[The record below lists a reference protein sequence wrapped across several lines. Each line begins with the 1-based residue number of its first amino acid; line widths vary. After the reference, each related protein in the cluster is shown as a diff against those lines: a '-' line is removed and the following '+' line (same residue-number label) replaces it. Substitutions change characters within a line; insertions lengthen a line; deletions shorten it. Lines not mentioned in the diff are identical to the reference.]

1 MTVSLIDEIFRPY
14 EEGQAAVLLSDRSLL
29 DLEVDQTDQKLRPA
43 VEVLRREARRRHGM
57 LCVTYSL
64 AGGVDWQ
71 SEILSQKDRSSV
83 EAELRRHG
91 FLDVPQDDREV
102 VRIMRAIAS
111 LARTRTEGLTWP
123 DGAQLRFAFLV
134 QFADHLMPCREH
146 GNGQT
151 QEQLVVSELAHLTV
165 QSLSLR
171 ASGHYVMFHGD
182 GAMVDTLVRSA
193 LHHVRLKQPGEAQ
206 KLAFLQVARSVYPA
220 ASFEDGLDDVG
231 VAHLTANTPNR
242 GLESLM
248 RASDRKQSAIS
259 VAELFGQKALD
270 VEQLSEGTLTL
281 LDPSIVESSDLA
293 GINTSHARAVLRRF
307 SDGLLREDRNLP
319 ANVLLA
325 GPPGTGK
332 TQLAQVTARDA
343 RVAAY
348 TMNSPKGPL
357 VGMTERLAR
366 QQQTLLRQWTPNVAV
381 CDEIT
386 EAFPLERSDYD
397 GDSGA
402 SRAVMAQLLTSLAD
416 EGRRGKALLVA
427 TTNCPWR
434 IGSAMRSRFT
444 VIPVLHPL
452 GSDFPAIVEAL
463 LRRIDPASS
472 IPADD
477 DAVVTAAAMFFDKGA
492 NPRHVRSSLNNA
504 LLLRGCLDRDAVV
517 FAARDFCESGD
528 RVSAEYAD
536 YWAIKCCSS
545 LSLLPWSAAPAMYAY
560 PSHLRGVVNG
570 ETGEIR
576 HDELDR
582 RIADLRQHANL

>member
-1 MTVSLIDEIFRPY
+1 MNVIDQIFRPY
-14 EEGQAAVLLSDRSLL
+14 EEGHAAVLLSDRSLL
-29 DLEVDQTDQKLRPA
+29 DLEVDATDQKLRPV
-43 VEVLRREARRRHGM
+43 VEILRREARRRHGM
-57 LCVTYSL
+57 LCLTYSL

-71 SEILSQKDRSSV
+71 AESLSPKDRSSV
-83 EAELRRHG
+83 EATLRSHG

-111 LARTRTEGLTWP
+111 LARTRTDGVTWCNSEP
-123 DGAQLRFAFLV
+123 LRIAFVV
-134 QFADHLMPCREH
+134 QFAEHLLPCREH

-151 QEQLVVSELAHLTV
+151 QEQLVVSELAHLTA

-193 LHHVRLKQPGEAQ
+193 LHHVRLKQPDESQ
-206 KLAFLQVARSVYPA
+206 KLVFLQAARSVYTGA
-220 ASFEDGLDDVG
+220 RFEADLADDDV
-231 VAHLTANTPNR
+231 ARQTADMPNR
-242 GLESLM
+242 GLERLL
-248 RASDRKQSAIS
+248 RASHRMQSAIS
-259 VAELFGQKALD
+259 AAALFGQKARD

-281 LDPSIVESSDLA
+281 LDPSTIESSDLA
-293 GINTSHARAVLRRF
+293 GVNATHARIVLRRY

-332 TQLAQVTARDA
+332 TQLAQMTACDA

-348 TMNSPKGPL
+348 SMNSPKGPL
-357 VGMTERLAR
+357 VGMTERRAR
-366 QQQTLLRQWTPNVAV
+366 QQQVLLREGPPNVAV

-402 SRAVMAQLLTSLAD
+402 SRAVMAELLTSLAD
-416 EGRRGKALLVA
+416 EGRRGKALLIA

-434 IGSAMRSRFT
+434 IGTAMRSRFT

-452 GSDFPAIVEAL
+452 ANDVPAIVAAV
-463 LRRIDPASS
+463 LRRIAPGSAVS
-472 IPADD
+472 ADD
-477 DAVVTAAAMFFDKGA
+477 DAVLAAAALFYHKGA
-492 NPRHVRSSLNNA
+492 NPRHIRGALNNA
-504 LLLRGCLDRDAVV
+504 LLLRGRLDRDAIV

-528 RVSAEYAD
+528 RTSTEYAD

-545 LSLLPWSAAPAMYAY
+545 QSLLPWSTAPASYAY
-560 PSHLRGVVNG
+560 PAHLQGVVN
-570 ETGEIR
+570 EATGELR
-576 HDELDR
+576 HEELDR

>member
-1 MTVSLIDEIFRPY
+1 MSIIDEIFRPY

-29 DLEVDQTDQKLRPA
+29 DLDVDPRESKLRP
-43 VEVLRREARRRHGM
+43 VLEILRREARRRHGM

-64 AGGVDWQ
+64 ADGVDWQ
-71 SEILSQKDRSSV
+71 SETLGQKDRSTV
-83 EAELRRHG
+83 QTELRRHG
-91 FLDVPQDDREV
+91 FLDVPQNEHEV

-111 LARTRTEGLTWP
+111 LSKTRTEDLTWL
-123 DGAQLRFAFLV
+123 DGEPLRFTFLV
-134 QFADHLMPCREH
+134 QFSEHLMPCREH
-146 GNGQT
+146 GSGQS

-182 GAMVDTLVRSA
+182 YALVDSLVRSA

-206 KLAFLQVARSVYPA
+206 KRKFLDVARSVYTA
-220 ASFEDGLDDVG
+220 ATFEPGLLDDG

-242 GLESLM
+242 GLESLL
-248 RASDRKQSAIS
+248 RASHRKRSVIG
-259 VAELFGQKALD
+259 VAELFAQKARD

-281 LDPSIVESSDLA
+281 LDPSSVEASDLA
-293 GINTSHARAVLRRF
+293 GANTAHARTVLRLF
-307 SDGLLREDRNLP
+307 SDGLIAEDRNVP

-332 TQLAQVTARDA
+332 TQLAQMTARDA

-366 QQQTLLRQWTPNVAV
+366 QQQALLRQWTPNVAV

-386 EAFPLERSDYD
+386 EAFPLERSAYD

-402 SRAVMAQLLTSLAD
+402 SRAVMAQMLTSLAD
-416 EGRRGKALLVA
+416 EGRRGKALLIA

-434 IGSAMRSRFT
+434 IGTAMRSRFT

-452 GSDFPAIVEAL
+452 VTDFPEIIAAL

-472 IPADD
+472 VSVNDE
-477 DAVVTAAAMFFDKGA
+477 AVVAAATLFFDKGA

-504 LLLRGCLDRDAVV
+504 LLLRGHLDRESVV

-528 RVSAEYAD
+528 RLSTEYAD
-536 YWAIKCCSS
+536 FWAIKCCSS
-545 LSLLPWSAAPAMYAY
+545 LSLLPWSGSPKTYAY
-560 PSHLRGVVNG
+560 PPHLQGIVNQ

>member
-1 MTVSLIDEIFRPY
+1 MMTVIDEIFRPY
-14 EEGQAAVLLSDRSLL
+14 EDGQAAVLLSDRSLL
-29 DLEVDQTDQKLRPA
+29 DLDLDAADEKLRPV
-43 VEVLRREARRRHGM
+43 VELLRREARRRHGM

-71 SEILSQKDRSSV
+71 AETLGAKDRTAV

-91 FLDVPQDDREV
+91 FLDLQQDNHEM
-102 VRIMRAIAS
+102 VRVMRAIAS
-111 LARTRTEGLTWP
+111 LARSRTETLTWT
-123 DGAQLRFAFLV
+123 DGTPLRFAFVVL
-134 QFADHLMPCREH
+134 FTEHLMPCSQH
-146 GNGQT
+146 GGGQT
-151 QEQLVVSELAHLTV
+151 PEQLVVSELAHLTA

-171 ASGHYVMFHGD
+171 ASGHYVVFHGD
-182 GAMVDTLVRSA
+182 EGMVDTLVRSA
-193 LHHVRLKQPGEAQ
+193 LAHVRLRQPAEDQ
-206 KLAFLQVARSVYPA
+206 KLAFLRAARAVYTDA
-220 ASFEDGLDDVG
+220 RFEKGLADSD
-231 VAHLTANTPNR
+231 VAHLTASTPNR
-242 GLESLM
+242 GLESLL
-248 RASDRKQSAIS
+248 RASHRRQTSIG
-259 VAELFGQKALD
+259 VRELFSQKARD

-281 LDPSIVESSDLA
+281 LDPSHVEASDLA
-293 GINTSHARAVLRRF
+293 GLNTSHARAILRRF
-307 SDGLLREDRNLP
+307 SEGLLREDENLP

-332 TQLAQVTARDA
+332 TQLAQMTACDA

-348 TMNSPKGPL
+348 AMNSPKGPL

-366 QQQTLLRQWTPNVAV
+366 QQQTLLRQWTPNVAF

-386 EAFPLERSDYD
+386 EAFPLERSDFD

-416 EGRRGKALLVA
+416 EGRRGRALLIA

-452 GSDFPAIVEAL
+452 AGDFPAIVAALVRRLDPNSAIAATDEA
-463 LRRIDPASS
+463 I
-472 IPADD
+472 
-477 DAVVTAAAMFFDKGA
+477 VTAATIFFDKGA
-492 NPRHVRSSLNNA
+492 NPRHVRGSLSNA
-504 LLLRGCLDRDAVV
+504 LLLKGCLDRDAIV

-545 LSLLPWSAAPAMYAY
+545 LSLLPWSASPSTYPYPA
-560 PSHLRGVVNG
+560 HLQGIVRDG
-570 ETGEIR
+570 TGEIIQ
-576 HDELDR
+576 DELDQ
-582 RIADLRQHANL
+582 RIDALRQHAKL

>member
-1 MTVSLIDEIFRPY
+1 
-14 EEGQAAVLLSDRSLL
+14 
-29 DLEVDQTDQKLRPA
+29 
-43 VEVLRREARRRHGM
+43 
-57 LCVTYSL
+57 
-64 AGGVDWQ
+64 
-71 SEILSQKDRSSV
+71 
-83 EAELRRHG
+83 
-91 FLDVPQDDREV
+91 
-102 VRIMRAIAS
+102 
-111 LARTRTEGLTWP
+111 
-123 DGAQLRFAFLV
+123 
-134 QFADHLMPCREH
+134 MPCREH
-146 GNGQT
+146 GGGQT

-182 GAMVDTLVRSA
+182 DAMVDNLVRSA
-193 LHHVRLKQPGEAQ
+193 LHHVRLKHPGEAQ
-206 KLAFLQVARSVYPA
+206 KRNFLQVARSVYTDA
-220 ASFEDGLDDVG
+220 TFEGGLLDDG

-242 GLESLM
+242 GLESLL
-248 RASDRKQSAIS
+248 RASHRKRSAIG
-259 VAELFGQKALD
+259 VAELFAQKARD

-281 LDPSIVESSDLA
+281 LDPSSVESSDFA
-293 GINTSHARAVLRRF
+293 GINLSHARSVLRRF

-332 TQLAQVTARDA
+332 TQLAQMTARDA

-366 QQQTLLRQWTPNVAV
+366 QQQALLRQWTPNVAV

-386 EAFPLERSDYD
+386 EAFPLERSDFD

-402 SRAVMAQLLTSLAD
+402 SRAVMAQMLTSLAD

-434 IGSAMRSRFT
+434 IGTAMRSRFT

-452 GSDFPAIVEAL
+452 ATDFPAIVAAL
-463 LRRIDPASS
+463 LRRIDPVSS
-472 IPADD
+472 IAADD
-477 DAVVTAAAMFFDKGA
+477 EAVVTAAALFFEKGA
-492 NPRHVRSSLNNA
+492 NPRHVRSSLNNT
-504 LLLRGCLDRDAVV
+504 LLLRGRIDRDAIV

-528 RVSAEYAD
+528 RTSAEYAD

-545 LSLLPWSAAPAMYAY
+545 LSLLPWGASPASYAY
-560 PSHLRGVVNG
+560 PSHLREVVNTD
-570 ETGEIR
+570 TGEVR
-576 HDELDR
+576 HEELDR
-582 RIADLRQHANL
+582 RITELRQHANL

>member
-1 MTVSLIDEIFRPY
+1 VNLIDEIFRPY

-29 DLEVDQTDQKLRPA
+29 DLEIDATDGKLRPA
-43 VEVLRREARRRHGM
+43 VEILRREARRRHGM
-57 LCVTYSL
+57 LCITYSL

-71 SEILSQKDRSSV
+71 SESLSQKDRSSI
-83 EAELRRHG
+83 EGELRRHG
-91 FLDVPQDDREV
+91 FLDVAQDEHEV

-111 LARTRTEGLTWP
+111 LSRTRTEALTWA
-123 DGAQLRFAFLV
+123 DGAPLRFAFLV
-134 QFADHLMPCREH
+134 QFAEHLMPCREH

-151 QEQLVVSELAHLTV
+151 QEQLVASELAHLTV

-182 GAMVDTLVRSA
+182 GEMVDTLVRSA
-193 LHHVRLKQPGEAQ
+193 LHHVRLKQPGEDQ
-206 KLAFLQVARSVYPA
+206 KRTFIRVARSVYTA
-220 ASFEDGLDDVG
+220 ARFEDGLGDDS
-231 VAHLTANTPNR
+231 VAYLTANTPNR
-242 GLESLM
+242 GLESLL
-248 RASDRKQSAIS
+248 RASHRSQSAIT
-259 VAELFGQKALD
+259 VAELFGQKARD

-281 LDPSIVESSDLA
+281 LDPSGVESSDLA
-293 GINTSHARAVLRRF
+293 GINTTHARSVLRRF
-307 SDGLLREDRNLP
+307 SDGLQREDGNLP

-332 TQLAQVTARDA
+332 TQLAQMTAHDA

-366 QQQTLLRQWTPNVAV
+366 QQHALLRQWTPNVAV

-386 EAFPLERSDYD
+386 EAFPLERSDFD

-402 SRAVMAQLLTSLAD
+402 SRAVMAQMLSSLAD
-416 EGRRGKALLVA
+416 ESRRGKALLVA

-434 IGSAMRSRFT
+434 IGTAMRSRFT

-452 GSDFPAIVEAL
+452 STDFSAIVAAL
-463 LRRIDPASS
+463 LRRVDPASS
-472 IPADD
+472 IPPNDE
-477 DAVVTAAAMFFDKGA
+477 AVLSAAALFFEKGA

-504 LLLRGCLDRDAVV
+504 LLLKGHLDRDAVV

-528 RVSAEYAD
+528 RLSAEYAD

-545 LSLLPWSAAPAMYAY
+545 LSLLPWSATPATY
-560 PSHLRGVVNG
+560 PYPAHLRGVVDDA
-570 ETGEIR
+570 TGEIR

>member
-1 MTVSLIDEIFRPY
+1 MNIIDEIFRPY
-14 EEGQAAVLLSDRSLL
+14 EEGQAALLLSDRSLMDL
-29 DLEVDQTDQKLRPA
+29 DVDPAEPKLRP
-43 VEVLRREARRRHGM
+43 VIEILRREAKRRHGM

-71 SEILSQKDRSSV
+71 AETLNQKDRTAI

-91 FLDVPQDDREV
+91 FLDIPQDEHEV

-111 LARTRTEGLTWP
+111 LARTRTDGLAWS
-123 DGAQLRFAFLV
+123 DGEPLRFVFLV
-134 QFADHLMPCREH
+134 LFSEHLMPCREH
-146 GNGQT
+146 SNGQT

-171 ASGHYVMFHGD
+171 ASGHYVIFHGEE
-182 GAMVDTLVRSA
+182 AMVDALVRSA
-193 LHHVRLKQPGEAQ
+193 LHHVRLRQPCESQ
-206 KLAFLQVARSVYPA
+206 KRAFLQVARSVYTEA
-220 ASFEDGLDDVG
+220 TFENGLGEDGI
-231 VAHLTANTPNR
+231 AHLTANTPNR
-242 GLESLM
+242 GLESLL
-248 RASDRKQSAIS
+248 RASHRKRSTVG
-259 VAELFGQKALD
+259 VADLFSQKARD
-270 VEQLSEGTLTL
+270 VAQLSEGTLTL
-281 LDPSIVESSDLA
+281 LDPSSLESSDLA

-307 SDGLLREDRNLP
+307 SEGLLRDDRNLP

-332 TQLAQVTARDA
+332 TQLAQMTARDA

-366 QQQTLLRQWTPNVAV
+366 QQQALLRQWTPNVAV

-434 IGSAMRSRFT
+434 IGTAMRSRFT

-452 GSDFPAIVEAL
+452 ASDYSAILAAL
-463 LRRIDPASS
+463 LRRLDPSTS
-472 IPADD
+472 IHADD
-477 DAVVTAAAMFFDKGA
+477 GAILTAAALFFKKGA

-504 LLLRGCLDRDAVV
+504 LLLRGRLDRDAVV

-528 RVSAEYAD
+528 RMSSEYAD

-545 LSLLPWSAAPAMYAY
+545 LALLPWCASPAEYAY
-560 PSHLRGVVNG
+560 PTHLRGVVN
-570 ETGEIR
+570 EDTGEIR